1 MPLGHKYTIYG
12 KYEYN
17 RIVPFR
23 FCYFCDAI
31 LYLNNVYRLEH
42 RTMLLRSYCWGEP
55 KELFRVLPLHHMGT
69 FRIALREEQ
78 KLCVQQIDS
87 QDGIGCLF
95 YLSSDTKEL
104 FILTLRK
111 IVDIVL
117 KNHHIISDKTYT
129 NKDYNAC
136 KRQGCIMQ

>member
-42 RTMLLRSYCWGEP
+42 RTKLLRSYCWGEP
-55 KELFRVLPLHHMGT
+55 KELFR
-69 FRIALREEQ
+69 IALREEQ
-78 KLCVQQIDS
+78 KLCVKQIDS
-87 QDGIGCLF
+87 QDGLDCLY

-104 FILTLRK
+104 FMLMLR
-111 IVDIVL
+111 
-117 KNHHIISDKTYT
+117 
-129 NKDYNAC
+129 
-136 KRQGCIMQ
+136 

>member
-42 RTMLLRSYCWGEP
+42 RTKAIYVVICWGEP
-55 KELFRVLPLHHMGT
+55 QRTYLGCFRYTTWALFV
-69 FRIALREEQ
+69 
-78 KLCVQQIDS
+78 
-87 QDGIGCLF
+87 
-95 YLSSDTKEL
+95 
-104 FILTLRK
+104 
-111 IVDIVL
+111 
-117 KNHHIISDKTYT
+117 
-129 NKDYNAC
+129 
-136 KRQGCIMQ
+136 